1 MSDRKLSIE
10 IREVEQLEKV
20 LKTLDGIAHM
30 IQGGEAEPRSNILLA
45 SLATLSFHHPTREI
59 IVGVEGDGSLDLWVT
74 LKGEVSSLYGG
85 LHFNL
90 RLKSEDEIAADFKL
104 RREEGK
110 TPAEILKEYRK
121 NFYYTIN
128 T

>member
-59 IVGVEGDGSLDLWVT
+59 IVGVGCISISG
-74 LKGEVSSLYGG
+74 SSLRM
-85 LHFNL
+85 
-90 RLKSEDEIAADFKL
+90 RLLPTLS
-104 RREEGK
+104 
-110 TPAEILKEYRK
+110 
-121 NFYYTIN
+121 
-128 T
+128 